1 MTRPHSAVPTFLD
14 PTGGGWAR
22 LGVGALGRGV
32 VSTVL
37 FLVVRA
43 GVLRPPLL
51 PTLPLT
57 QTAVDSL
64 GHALRVP
71 STVAKHP
78 ISVRAE
84 RERVASRQRLFAY
97 LKEHA
102 APPALRYA
110 QMPIARP
117 RGAAVAIG
125 APIVTGFLVN
135 WDDNSLASLRS
146 HIDALDWVV
155 AEGGF
160 VGRGVNSVPV
170 RVQVSRPVLA
180 LASRAK
186 QPVRVFALI
195 THFAGDD
202 FDSLPVTR
210 LLTRPRLWRR
220 ALTTIADTVAHYDL
234 AGVTID
240 FENVPRAVHPP
251 CCGS

>member
-1 MTRPHSAVPTFLD
+1 MRPPSAVPTFLD
-14 PTGGGWAR
+14 PTGRRWAR
-22 LGVGALGRGV
+22 LRVGALVAGV

-37 FLVVRA
+37 FLVVLA
-43 GVLRPPLL
+43 GVLMPPLL

-57 QTAVDSL
+57 QTAGDSL
-64 GHALRVP
+64 GHTPRVP
-71 STVAKHP
+71 SSVAKHP

-102 APPALRYA
+102 APPALRYT
-110 QMPIARP
+110 QMPIAHRP
-117 RGAAVAIG
+117 GGAVAIG

-155 AEGGF
+155 AEWGF
-160 VGRGVNSVPV
+160 VGHGVDQVPV
-170 RVQVSRPVLA
+170 RVQVDRRVLA
-180 LASRAK
+180 LAARAK

-195 THFAGDD
+195 TNFAGDD
-202 FDSLPVTR
+202 FDSLAVTR

-220 ALTTIADTVAHYDL
+220 ALTLSLIH
-234 AGVTID
+234 I
-240 FENVPRAVHPP
+240 
-251 CCGS
+251 